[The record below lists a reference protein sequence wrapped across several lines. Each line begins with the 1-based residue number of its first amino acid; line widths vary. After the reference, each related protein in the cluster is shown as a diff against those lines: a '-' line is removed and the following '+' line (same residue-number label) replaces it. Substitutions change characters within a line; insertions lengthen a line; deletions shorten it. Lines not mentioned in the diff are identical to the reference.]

1 MILKIFSENILTLD
15 SHLADVMVDIQYTE
29 QYTPQFYIGPS
40 DNMSGPRAMI
50 KEHAFA

>member
-1 MILKIFSENILTLD
+1 MIVTVSTLD
-15 SHLADVMVDIQYTE
+15 SHLAEVMVDMQYTA
-29 QYTPQFYIGPS
+29 QYTPQFYIGPR

>member
-1 MILKIFSENILTLD
+1 MIVTVSTLD
-15 SHLADVMVDIQYTE
+15 SHLAEVMVDMQYTA
-29 QYTPQFYIGPS
+29 QYTPQFYIGQS